1 MSKNI
6 ALKILEHPDK
16 DEIIT
21 KLLSSVP
28 VADIHEWLEG
38 KYFDVGEKKFV
49 LSDKVISTFQKEYLD
64 IYSIIKDDIAK
75 TKNNKLTAEEEL
87 RQEIQGTPRY
97 HKALEQGID
106 NEIDIKI

>member
-28 VADIHEWLEG
+28 VADIHEWLVAKG
-38 KYFDVGEKKFV
+38 VSVACISRVGLEAGA
-49 LSDKVISTFQKEYLD
+49 LSNWLCPGGHRFAD
-64 IYSIIKDDIAK
+64 
-75 TKNNKLTAEEEL
+75 
-87 RQEIQGTPRY
+87 RHQEMV
-97 HKALEQGID
+97 HA
-106 NEIDIKI
+106 